1 MTENREIGNVL
12 WFDQK
17 KGYGFVKVISP
28 ESENLDKE
36 IFLHYTNIQSENSF
50 KKLFPGENI
59 SFIVEVDENAIEN
72 KKYTARD
79 IRGLY
84 NAPLLIDNPNHN
96 FRVVKKRVNNSD
108 QGEDDQGEDDQ

>member
-17 KGYGFVKVISP
+17 KGYGFVKVTLPDSDY
-28 ESENLDKE
+28 LDKE

-59 SFIVEVDENAIEN
+59 SFNVEVDENAEEN

-79 IRGLY
+79 ICGLY
-84 NAPLLIDNPNHN
+84 NAPLLIDNQNHI
-96 FRVVKKRVNNSD
+96 FRVVKKRAVNNDEQVESE
-108 QGEDDQGEDDQ
+108 Q

>member
-17 KGYGFVKVISP
+17 KGYGFVKVTRP
-28 ESENLDKE
+28 ESEILDKE
-36 IFLHYTNIQSENSF
+36 IFLHYTNIQSENNF

-59 SFIVEVDENAIEN
+59 SFNVEVDENAAEN
-72 KKYTARD
+72 KKHTARD

-96 FRVVKKRVNNSD
+96 FRVVKKRLMDEV
-108 QGEDDQGEDDQ
+108 QEDDQ